1 MNNPVKLVGIL
12 LIVGGVLALI
22 YGGFTY
28 PKSHETKVGPVA
40 FDVKTQEHVSV
51 PVWAGGGAVVLG
63 AVLLLLPAGRRR

>member
-28 PKSHETKVGPVA
+28 PKSHQAKVGPVA

-63 AVLLLLPAGRRR
+63 TVLLLLPMGRRR

>member
-1 MNNPVKLVGIL
+1 MNNPVKLLGIL

-22 YGGFTY
+22 YGGFSY

-51 PVWAGGGAVVLG
+51 PMWAGGGAVVLG
-63 AVLLLLPAGRRR
+63 ALLLLVPAGRRR